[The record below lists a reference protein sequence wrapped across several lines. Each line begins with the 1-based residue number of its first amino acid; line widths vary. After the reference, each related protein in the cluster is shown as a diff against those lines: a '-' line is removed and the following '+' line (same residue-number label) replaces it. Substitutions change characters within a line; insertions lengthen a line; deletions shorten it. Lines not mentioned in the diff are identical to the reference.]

1 LRTLHDI
8 TDPRLVKA
16 LAHPLRIRILAI
28 LEERVASPSQIAEE
42 LDAPLG
48 NVSYHVRQLADLGLI
63 KLVKETPVRGT
74 LEHHYRAEIRPRI
87 SDRAFS
93 TAPDLVKQATVGATL
108 GQIGDAVNRAAAE
121 GGFGRAD
128 AHLSRLPLL
137 LDEDGW
143 KLVSKELESLV
154 DRIEKIQ
161 RDSGKRLMKTDHE
174 GQVRG
179 ELVTMLFEATQETTE
194 QHRQRATDGKRTDD
208 AKRARAR
215 S

>member
-87 SDRAFS
+87 SDRAFN
-93 TAPDLVKQATVGATL
+93 TAPDMVKSATVGATL

-121 GGFGRAD
+121 GGFARSD

-137 LDEDGW
+137 LDDEGW
-143 KLVSKELESLV
+143 KQVASELEGLV
-154 DRIEKIQ
+154 DRIDKIQ

-179 ELVTMLFEATQETTE
+179 EFVTMLFEAAEASAE
-194 QHRQRATDGKRTDD
+194 ARKRRSNDGKRSTS
-208 AKRARAR
+208 RR
-215 S
+215 